1 MKITK
6 IIGLLAFPVL
16 MLTSCDKN
24 FDKAEEMSKQFI
36 QTYKELYKYYMK
48 SISIIDVGLTYY
60 TGELAENGKIV
71 KYIEGKTEAELLAE
85 QERIKDEKA
94 EAEAAE
100 EEWRIKGQVAE
111 KNNAIKLLCSKQY
124 KAPNMKVN
132 VSGFVI
138 EHNNPVSLGGKTAPA
153 VMKVYDFGTKGKT
166 IVLYA
171 YVDLEDGSEPLAI
184 CSSASGR
191 NLSLHSQQKESGGIY
206 GPSNNLP
213 FGLLRTNV
221 NGEIVWHA
229 ILQGGDCVS
238 DVYEGMSETALKMV
252 MKKPLESGIFTFK
265 LVENSAGEKLYVYH
279 DQVVGED
286 VGWFYFTNNILTR
299 WLFFLP

>member
-1 MKITK
+1 MKLTK

-16 MLTSCDKN
+16 MVTSCNNN

-36 QTYKELYKYYMK
+36 HTYKELYKYYMK

-60 TGELAENGKIV
+60 TGELAKNGKIV
-71 KYIEGKTEAELLAE
+71 KYIEGKTETELLAE
-85 QERIKDEKA
+85 HERIKDEKA
-94 EAEAAE
+94 VAAAE

-132 VSGFVI
+132 VSGFVF
-138 EHNNPVSLGGKTAPA
+138 EHDPVSLGEKTAPA

-171 YVDLEDGSEPLAI
+171 YVDLEDGSAPQAMCFSTSE
-184 CSSASGR
+184 R
-191 NLSLHSQQKESGGIY
+191 NLSLYSQQKDSGGTIY
-206 GPSNNLP
+206 GPNNNLP

-221 NGEIVWHA
+221 NGKIVWHA
-229 ILQGGDCVS
+229 MINGGDMVS
-238 DVYEGMSETALKMV
+238 DIYEGMSETALKMV
-252 MKKPLESGIFTFK
+252 IKKPLESGVFALK
-265 LVENSAGEKLYVYH
+265 LVENSAGEKLYVLN
-279 DQVVGED
+279 DQMVGKD

-299 WLFFLP
+299 WLVF

>member
-16 MLTSCDKN
+16 MVTSCNKN
-24 FDKAEEMSKQFI
+24 FEKAEEMSKQFI

-60 TGELAENGKIV
+60 TGELAKNGKIV

-94 EAEAAE
+94 EVE

-132 VSGFVI
+132 VSGFVF
-138 EHNNPVSLGGKTAPA
+138 EHNPYSLGGKTAPA

-184 CSSASGR
+184 CFSASGR
-191 NLSLHSQQKESGGIY
+191 NLSLYSQQKESGGTIY

-221 NGEIVWHA
+221 NGKIVWHA
-229 ILQGGDCVS
+229 MCQGGDLVAG
-238 DVYEGMSETALKMV
+238 VYEGMSETALKMV
-252 MKKPLESGIFTFK
+252 MKKPLESGKFAFK
-265 LVENSAGEKLYVYH
+265 LVENSAGEKLYVFH

-299 WLFFLP
+299 WLVF